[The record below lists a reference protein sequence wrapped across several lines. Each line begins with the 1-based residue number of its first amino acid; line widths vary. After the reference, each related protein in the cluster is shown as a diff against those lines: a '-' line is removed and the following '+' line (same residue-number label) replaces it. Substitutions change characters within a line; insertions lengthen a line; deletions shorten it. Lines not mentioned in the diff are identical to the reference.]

1 MDLEFPRGDT
11 KKFKF
16 KLKDKNG
23 EDISL
28 TTGDMLYFTT
38 KQNPNTDTKVIQKK
52 LGNGITLGTD
62 GYYHITLS
70 SDDTATLDYGTYGYD
85 IELKTSTG
93 IVQTLT
99 IGEITLTEEYT
110 WKGDEN

>member
-28 TTGDMLYFTT
+28 TPGDMLYFTV
-38 KQNPNTDTKVIQKK
+38 KQDPNTNARVIHKK
-52 LGNGITLGTD
+52 LGSGIELGDD
-62 GYYHITLS
+62 GYYHVTLTS
-70 SDDTATLDYGTYGYD
+70 NDTAELAYGGYGYD
-85 IELKTSTG
+85 IELKSSTG
-93 IVQTLT
+93 LVQTLT
-99 IGEITLTEEYT
+99 IGNIVLTEEYT